1 MPWFFVDEEINSKKF
16 ILSGENARHI
26 SRSLRMKAGERL
38 TLLSPSKTQH
48 DCEISA
54 VTADSVE
61 VSVRGSKPCEN
72 EPEAEVV
79 LYQALPKGDKME
91 LIVQKCVELGITKIV
106 PVISARCVSRPDKKA
121 LEKKRLRWQKI
132 AREAAQQSRRGII
145 PEIAVALSFKEAVED
160 CRDNGVNL
168 LFYELGGKSIKT
180 VLNNKPK
187 KIGFFI
193 GSEGGFEE
201 NEVETAL
208 NNGIETATL
217 GKRILRAETAPI
229 AALSIIMY
237 ELNEMDNVS
246 TTGEEF
252 KNDWNNLCIED

>member
-1 MPWFFVDEEINSKKF
+1 MPWFFVDEEINSKKYN
-16 ILSGENARHI
+16 LSGENARHI

-54 VTADSVE
+54 VTADIVE
-61 VSVRGSKPCEN
+61 VAVVDSKPCEN

-91 LIVQKCVELGITKIV
+91 LIVQKCVELGISKIV

-121 LEKKRLRWQKI
+121 LEKKRIRWQKI

-145 PEIAVALSFKEAVED
+145 PEIAGALSFKEALED

-180 VLNNKPK
+180 VLKNRPK

-193 GSEGGFEE
+193 GSEGGFEQAE
-201 NEVETAL
+201 AEAAL
-208 NNGIETATL
+208 KNGIETATL

-252 KNDWNNLCIED
+252 KNDWNNLCIKD